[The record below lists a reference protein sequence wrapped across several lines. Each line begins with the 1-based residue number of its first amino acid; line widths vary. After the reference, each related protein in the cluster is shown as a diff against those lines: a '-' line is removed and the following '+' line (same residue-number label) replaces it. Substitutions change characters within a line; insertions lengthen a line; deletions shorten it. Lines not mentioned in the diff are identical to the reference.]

1 MQDSHKPVHEIRL
14 GNVMASIWLKQ
25 NSDMVRH
32 NVTFRRMYKDGDK
45 WKYTESFGR
54 EDLPKMGLLA
64 SRAYEWMFTSS
75 AAE

>member
-25 NSDMVRH
+25 NPDITRH
-32 NVTFRRMYKDGDK
+32 NVTFRRM
-45 WKYTESFGR
+45 R

-64 SRAYEWMFTSS
+64 SKAYEWMFTSS